1 MIGTQIALWS
11 VQGERVYWGH
21 KWIWGVEML
30 CGLEQ
35 QKLKGE
41 EETSLIIENEEVKT
55 VDQLAIH
62 SCIEEEDIEEFFSD
76 MTDSD
81 IEMLT
86 NGSNR

>member
-1 MIGTQIALWS
+1 M
-11 VQGERVYWGH
+11 QGERVYKGH

-41 EETSLIIENEEVKT
+41 EEAPLILGDEEVKT
-55 VDQLAIH
+55 VDQHAIH

-86 NGSNR
+86 KDSIP